1 MSVAKI
7 IEISSTSTKSFE
19 DAMQQ
24 GIARASQTIK
34 QITGA
39 WVSEQKV
46 VIDTG
51 KIVEYRV
58 NLRLTFI
65 LEDAAAARPAKEAK
79 PAKRAKG

>member
-51 KIVEYRV
+51 NIVEYRV